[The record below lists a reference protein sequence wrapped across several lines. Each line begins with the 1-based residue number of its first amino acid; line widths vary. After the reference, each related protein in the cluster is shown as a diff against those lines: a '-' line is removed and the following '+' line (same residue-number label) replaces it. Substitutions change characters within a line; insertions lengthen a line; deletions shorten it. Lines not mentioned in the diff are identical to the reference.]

1 LILTDIQD
9 LRLKLTGKLLVVV
22 AAILVI
28 CQLLMSGYLIWQNYR
43 DQQVSHQQYQQNLL
57 GIISSAIAIDTWNFN
72 PGSLE
77 VILAP
82 YRKDPSISELIV
94 QDNDDNVLRILSERP
109 VTSGG
114 SITREIP
121 IIVDMAGLRQQVG
134 LLKVADNQD
143 YIIEKLQMVLW
154 RQMSELILMLFLLA
168 LGLTFTLNRLV
179 LKPIKKINS
188 ALFQAI
194 ISKDTVVHNPVEGL
208 RDEFEEVALSIVA
221 LSARLSGDVKL
232 ISESRAQL
240 QQEKEKTEVALNDLK
255 LTQEALLHSEK
266 QASLGSLVSGVAHEV
281 NTPLGIIITSV
292 TCMSDL
298 VFKIE
303 QDLKDNKLSRQVLQ
317 DRMGQLHEAVDL
329 ITHNSDRASSLVT
342 NFKLLAKEQTNESA
356 RWFNLSALLREVV
369 QSQQGILQQAH
380 VQVLMD
386 FAADVQLNSIPG
398 LFNQLVCALLNN
410 VVQHA
415 YPSGMGGICCLK
427 LQSFDDELILS
438 CTDEGIGIS
447 QEQQKH
453 VFDPFFTTKLGSGT
467 SGLGLAIVYRIVRS
481 NLGGSIRV
489 KSQLK
494 EGTCFEIRFP
504 RHFLL

>member
-1 LILTDIQD
+1 MILRDIRD
-9 LRLKLTGKLLVVV
+9 LRLKLTGKLLIVV

-28 CQLLMSGYLIWQNYR
+28 CQLLMSGYLLWQNYR
-43 DQQVSHQQYQQNLL
+43 DLHASHQKYQQDLL

-77 VILAP
+77 VILAS
-82 YRKDPSISELIV
+82 YRKEPSISEIVV
-94 QDNDDNVLRILSERP
+94 QDNTGNVLRIISERP
-109 VTSGG
+109 AVSGR
-114 SITREIP
+114 SSKREQP
-121 IIVDMAGLRQQVG
+121 IIVDMGGNRQQVG
-134 LLKVADNQD
+134 LLSIADNQD
-143 YIIEKLQMVLW
+143 YIVEKLQMILW
-154 RQMSELILMLFLLA
+154 RQMSELLLMILLLA
-168 LGLTFTLNRLV
+168 VGLTFTLNRLV
-179 LKPIKKINS
+179 LTPIKKINS

-194 ISKDTVVHNPVEGL
+194 TSKDAVLHNPVEGL

-221 LSARLSGDVKL
+221 LSARLSGDVQL

-240 QQEKEKTEVALNDLK
+240 QVEKEKTEVALSDLK

-298 VFKIE
+298 VQKIE
-303 QDLKDNKLSRQVLQ
+303 QDLQDNKLSRQLLQ
-317 DRMGQLHEAVDL
+317 DRMSQLREAVDL
-329 ITHNSDRASSLVT
+329 ITHNADRASLLVT
-342 NFKLLAKEQTNESA
+342 NFKLLAKEQTSEAA
-356 RWFNLSALLREVV
+356 RWFNLTALLREVV
-369 QSQQGILQQAH
+369 HSQLANLQQANI
-380 VQVLMD
+380 QILMD
-386 FAADVQLNSIPG
+386 LEADVQLNSIPG

-410 VVQHA
+410 VIHHA
-415 YPSGMGGICCLK
+415 YPSGMGGNCCLK
-427 LQSFDDELILS
+427 LQVVGDELLLS
-438 CTDEGIGIS
+438 CIDYGIGIS

-481 NLGGSIRV
+481 NLGGSISV

-504 RHFLL
+504 RNLLP

>member
-1 LILTDIQD
+1 MILRDIRD
-9 LRLKLTGKLLVVV
+9 LRLKLTGKLLIVV

-28 CQLLMSGYLIWQNYR
+28 CQLLMSGYLLWQNYR
-43 DQQVSHQQYQQNLL
+43 DLQTSHEKQQQNLL
-57 GIISSAIAIDTWNFN
+57 EIISSAIAIDTWNFN

-82 YRKDPSISELIV
+82 YRKEPAISEIVV
-94 QDNDDNVLRILSERP
+94 QDNGENLLRILSERP
-109 VTSGG
+109 AVSGR
-114 SITREIP
+114 SSKREHAIV
-121 IIVDMAGLRQQVG
+121 VDMSGNRQQVG
-134 LLKVADNQD
+134 VLTLADNQD
-143 YIIEKLQMVLW
+143 YIVEKLKMVLW
-154 RQMSELILMLFLLA
+154 RQMSELLLMILLLA
-168 LGLTFTLNRLV
+168 VGLTFTLNRLV
-179 LKPIKKINS
+179 LTPIKKINS

-194 ISKDTVVHNPVEGL
+194 TSKDTVLHNPVEGL

-221 LSARLSGDVKL
+221 LSARLSGDVQL

-240 QQEKEKTEVALNDLK
+240 QIEKEKTEAALNDLK
-255 LTQEALLHSEK
+255 HTQEALLHSEK

-298 VFKIE
+298 VRKIE
-303 QDLKDNKLSRQVLQ
+303 QDLQDNKLSRQVLQ
-317 DRMGQLHEAVDL
+317 DRMSQLREAVDL
-329 ITHNSDRASSLVT
+329 ITHNADRASLLVT
-342 NFKLLAKEQTNESA
+342 NFKLLAKEQTNEAA
-356 RWFNLSALLREVV
+356 REFNLTTLLREVV
-369 QSQQGILQQAH
+369 HSQMANLQQANI
-380 VQVLMD
+380 QVLLD
-386 FAADVQLNSIPG
+386 LEADVQLNSIPG

-410 VVQHA
+410 VIQHA
-415 YPSGMGGICCLK
+415 YPSGIGGNCCIK
-427 LQSFDDELILS
+427 LQSVGDELLLS
-438 CTDEGIGIS
+438 CIDNGIGIS

-481 NLGGSIRV
+481 NLGGSISV

-504 RHFLL
+504 RNLLP